1 MSGEKNEKL
10 SYLMMAKEAIQTEK
24 SRNGTSK
31 QVSGQQFSGLGNFC
45 PSLTTG
51 VTEYKLYVMGLI
63 RIN

>member
-31 QVSGQQFSGLGNFC
+31 QVSGQQFFLD
-45 PSLTTG
+45 L
-51 VTEYKLYVMGLI
+51 VTFVLL
-63 RIN
+63 

>member
-31 QVSGQQFSGLGNFC
+31 QVRGQQFFLDFI
-45 PSLTTG
+45 
-51 VTEYKLYVMGLI
+51 VTFVLL
-63 RIN
+63 